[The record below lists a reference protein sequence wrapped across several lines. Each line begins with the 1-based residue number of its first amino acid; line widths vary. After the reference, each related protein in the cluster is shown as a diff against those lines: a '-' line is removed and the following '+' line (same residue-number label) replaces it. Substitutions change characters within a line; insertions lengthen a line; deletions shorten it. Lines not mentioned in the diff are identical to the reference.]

1 VTTLTAS
8 TLGAPDDDLDRVLS
22 WLQKAGVPGLELRVA
37 PGQIAHSGMTPS
49 ACADVRAR
57 IADAGIELTG
67 LASYVKL
74 CSDASDGLV
83 VGELSDVLTL
93 ASGLGAPVVRV
104 FPGAPVRSAP
114 NGTRPELLEP
124 ESDVTARAVRRL
136 DAVAHLSE
144 DLGVHAALE
153 THDSHPRA
161 ADIVP
166 ILDQV
171 SGPVGAIWDLM
182 HPWRTGEPLE
192 RTLRLLSPWLA
203 GGRGCVHVKD
213 ANLPADATPLPI
225 GDGTLPVDEFAQLLV
240 DERYDGVVCLEWE
253 KAWYPA
259 AQELPTAL
267 DSAVRWFDRHWR
279 PQR

>member
-1 VTTLTAS
+1 MTTLTAS
-8 TLGAPDDDLDRVLS
+8 TLGAPDEDLDTVLA
-22 WLQKAGVPGLELRVA
+22 WLHEAGVPGVELRVA
-37 PGQIAHSGMTPS
+37 AGQIAHPGMT
-49 ACADVRAR
+49 AGECADVRAR

-74 CSDASDGLV
+74 CSDASDELV
-83 VGELSDVLTL
+83 IGALGDALNLT
-93 ASGLGAPVVRV
+93 SQLGAPVVRV
-104 FPGAPVRSAP
+104 FPGAPVHPAP
-114 NGTRPELLEP
+114 FTSRPELREP
-124 ESDVTARAVRRL
+124 AGDVTARAVRRL

-192 RTLRLLSPWLA
+192 RTWRLLSPWLA
-203 GGRGCVHVKD
+203 GGRGSVQVKD

-240 DERYDGVVCLEWE
+240 DTGYDGVVCLEWE

-259 AQELPTAL
+259 AADLPTAL
-267 DSAVRWFDRHWR
+267 DSAVRWFDRHWKS
-279 PQR
+279 